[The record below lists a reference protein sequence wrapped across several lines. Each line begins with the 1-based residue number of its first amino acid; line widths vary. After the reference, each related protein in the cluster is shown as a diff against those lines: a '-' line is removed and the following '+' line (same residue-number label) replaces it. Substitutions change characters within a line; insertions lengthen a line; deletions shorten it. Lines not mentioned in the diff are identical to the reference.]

1 MKTMKDWINSDIDS
15 FDIFFLPGDI
25 VGEDVVEYFRN
36 LEIPKTD
43 NTYLMQM
50 GEPQNFIDGKSTY
63 MTFAKEN
70 KGWVYKGNCH
80 KGEKETPF
88 EIWLNTFIEE
98 KGIDISETFKSS
110 KKGILMDFSYE
121 NVLVNIKSTSENE
134 QEAIKEMLIK
144 IDFYNGDIKEYL
156 RHLSKALIPSP
167 EEVQRME
174 EIYGES
180 INLKI
185 EEENEESI

>member
-110 KKGILMDFSYE
+110 KKGISMDF
-121 NVLVNIKSTSENE
+121 
-134 QEAIKEMLIK
+134 
-144 IDFYNGDIKEYL
+144 
-156 RHLSKALIPSP
+156 
-167 EEVQRME
+167 
-174 EIYGES
+174 
-180 INLKI
+180 
-185 EEENEESI
+185 

>member
-1 MKTMKDWINSDIDS
+1 
-15 FDIFFLPGDI
+15 
-25 VGEDVVEYFRN
+25 
-36 LEIPKTD
+36 
-43 NTYLMQM
+43 
-50 GEPQNFIDGKSTY
+50 
-63 MTFAKEN
+63 
-70 KGWVYKGNCH
+70 
-80 KGEKETPF
+80 
-88 EIWLNTFIEE
+88 
-98 KGIDISETFKSS
+98 
-110 KKGILMDFSYE
+110 MDFSYE